1 MNINLTSKERKLLED
16 QKSHEEICVQKYS
29 NYANMASDA
38 QLKEM
43 FQNHASIEQQH
54 LNTVNRL
61 KARCADMNAQAGG
74 GTSRSRAIRPRKF

>member
-38 QLKEM
+38 Q
-43 FQNHASIEQQH
+43 A
-54 LNTVNRL
+54 
-61 KARCADMNAQAGG
+61 
-74 GTSRSRAIRPRKF
+74 